1 MDKKD
6 IVSIWNRIEEEKKI
20 VPYIMN
26 TCYVIMFLLLIY
38 NFYTGRLTFQVI
50 LHTISEDFGWLKFW

>member
-6 IVSIWNRIEEEKKI
+6 IVSIWNRIEENKKI

-26 TCYVIMFLLLIY
+26 TCMVIIFLLLIY

>member
-6 IVSIWNRIEEEKKI
+6 MVSIWNRIEENKKI

-26 TCYVIMFLLLIY
+26 TCMVIFFLLTIY
-38 NFYTGRLTFQVI
+38 NFYTGRLTF
-50 LHTISEDFGWLKFW
+50 EDFGWLKFW

>member
-6 IVSIWNRIEEEKKI
+6 IVSIWNRIEENKKI

-26 TCYVIMFLLLIY
+26 TCMVIMLLLLIY
-38 NFYTGRLTFQVI
+38 NFYTGRLTIQVI
-50 LHTISEDFGWLKFW
+50 LQTISEDFGWLKFW